1 MEDYHNDNIDLLN
14 FINKKKQNNIEPEPK
29 RIFFLYTKSI
39 RTAIINT
46 YSQQSNKGFTI
57 SCAQLIHNIF
67 WLIYNY
73 SFNTKLTMF
82 MCERAI
88 LLFNEY
94 INISKNYGNEAT
106 NMVDVQQFIINK
118 TVGPLKIESKEN
130 DSNIIEV
137 TILSQIF
144 EEFTYKLFAK
154 IVDID
159 KFYYSYDTFMESI
172 ASILSNILYKINHI
186 GEGEYIR
193 EELEKLLKYDI
204 LDIPREVNLLKIK
217 LELFYYSYNHS
228 NENNIV
234 FSKKLAEKILNDNID
249 VIDESYDINDFFD
262 WQQNINDKDFF
273 QKLILEIKKHI
284 NS

>member
-14 FINKKKQNNIEPEPK
+14 FINKKKQDNIESEPK

-46 YSQQSNKGFTI
+46 YTQQCNKSFTI

-73 SFNTKLTMF
+73 SLNTKLTMF

-94 INISKNYGNEAT
+94 INISKNYGNEST

-118 TVGPLKIESKEN
+118 TVGPLKIENKGN
-130 DSNIIEV
+130 NINIIEI
-137 TILSQIF
+137 TLLSQIF
-144 EEFTYKLFAK
+144 EDFTYKLFTK

-159 KFYYSYDTFMESI
+159 KFYYSYDNFMESI

-186 GEGEYIR
+186 GESEYIR
-193 EELEKLLKYDI
+193 DELEKLLEYDI

-217 LELFYYSYNHS
+217 LELFYYTYNQKKDIQYS
-228 NENNIV
+228 KNI
-234 FSKKLAEKILNDNID
+234 AEKILSNNLDL
-249 VIDESYDINDFFD
+249 IDEADDINDFFD

-273 QKLILEIKKHI
+273 QKLLLEIKQNI
-284 NS
+284 TS

>member
-14 FINKKKQNNIEPEPK
+14 FINKKKQDNVEPEPK

-46 YSQQSNKGFTI
+46 YSQQSNKVFTI

-94 INISKNYGNEAT
+94 INISKNYGNEST

-118 TVGPLKIESKEN
+118 TVGPLKIENKVSN
-130 DSNIIEV
+130 DNIIEV
-137 TILSQIF
+137 TNLSQIF
-144 EEFTYKLFAK
+144 EDFTYKLFAK

-159 KFYYSYDTFMESI
+159 KFYYSYDNFMESI

-186 GEGEYIR
+186 GESEYIR
-193 EELEKLLKYDI
+193 EELYFLLDYDI

-217 LELFYYSYNHS
+217 LELFYYSYNHIQDI
-228 NENNIV
+228 EL
-234 FSKKLAEKILNDNID
+234 SKMLAEKTIEENID
-249 VIDESYDINDFFD
+249 NIDESYDINEFFD

-273 QKLILEIKKHI
+273 QQLILELK
-284 NS
+284 NNFDS

>member
-14 FINKKKQNNIEPEPK
+14 FINKKKQDNVEPEPK

-46 YSQQSNKGFTI
+46 YSQQSNKVFTI

-94 INISKNYGNEAT
+94 INISKNYGNEST

-118 TVGPLKIESKEN
+118 TVGPLKIENKVSN
-130 DSNIIEV
+130 DNIIEV
-137 TILSQIF
+137 TNLSQIF
-144 EEFTYKLFAK
+144 EDFTYKLFAK

-159 KFYYSYDTFMESI
+159 KFYYSYDNFMESI

-186 GEGEYIR
+186 GESEYIR
-193 EELEKLLKYDI
+193 EELYCLLEYDI

-217 LELFYYSYNHS
+217 LELFYYSYNQ
-228 NENNIV
+228 NRY
-234 FSKKLAEKILNDNID
+234 NDI
-249 VIDESYDINDFFD
+249 I
-262 WQQNINDKDFF
+262 
-273 QKLILEIKKHI
+273 
-284 NS
+284 

>member
-14 FINKKKQNNIEPEPK
+14 FINKKKQDNVEPEPK

-46 YSQQSNKGFTI
+46 YSQQSNKVFTI

-94 INISKNYGNEAT
+94 INISKNYGNEST

-118 TVGPLKIESKEN
+118 TVGPLKIENKVSN
-130 DSNIIEV
+130 DNIIEV
-137 TILSQIF
+137 TNLSQIF
-144 EEFTYKLFAK
+144 EDFTYKLFAK

-159 KFYYSYDTFMESI
+159 KFYYSYDNFMESI

-186 GEGEYIR
+186 GESEYIR
-193 EELEKLLKYDI
+193 DELYCLLDYDI

-217 LELFYYSYNHS
+217 LELFYYSYNHIQDI
-228 NENNIV
+228 EL
-234 FSKKLAEKILNDNID
+234 SKILAEKTIEENID
-249 VIDESYDINDFFD
+249 SIDESYDINEFFD

-273 QKLILEIKKHI
+273 QQLILELK
-284 NS
+284 NNFDS

>member
-14 FINKKKQNNIEPEPK
+14 FINKKKQDNVEPEPK

-46 YSQQSNKGFTI
+46 YSQQSNKVFTI

-94 INISKNYGNEAT
+94 INISKNYGNEST

-118 TVGPLKIESKEN
+118 TVGPLKIENKVSN
-130 DSNIIEV
+130 DNIIEV
-137 TILSQIF
+137 TNLSQIF
-144 EEFTYKLFAK
+144 EDFTYKLFAK

-159 KFYYSYDTFMESI
+159 KFYYSYDNFMESI

-186 GEGEYIR
+186 GESEYIR
-193 EELEKLLKYDI
+193 DELYCLLEYDI

-217 LELFYYSYNHS
+217 LELFYYSYNNTHDI
-228 NENNIV
+228 EL
-234 FSKKLAEKILNDNID
+234 SKMLAEKTIEENID
-249 VIDESYDINDFFD
+249 NIDESYDINEFFD

-273 QKLILEIKKHI
+273 QQLILELK
-284 NS
+284 NNFDS

>member
-14 FINKKKQNNIEPEPK
+14 FINKKKQDNVEPEPK

-46 YSQQSNKGFTI
+46 YSQQSNKVFTI

-94 INISKNYGNEAT
+94 INISKNYGNEST

-118 TVGPLKIESKEN
+118 TVGPLKIENKVSN
-130 DSNIIEV
+130 DNIIEV
-137 TILSQIF
+137 TNLSQIF
-144 EEFTYKLFAK
+144 EDFTYKLFAK

-159 KFYYSYDTFMESI
+159 KFYYSYDNFMESI

-186 GEGEYIR
+186 GESEYIR
-193 EELEKLLKYDI
+193 EELYCLLEYDI

-217 LELFYYSYNHS
+217 LELFYYSYNHTQDI
-228 NENNIV
+228 EL
-234 FSKKLAEKILNDNID
+234 SKMLAEKTIEENID
-249 VIDESYDINDFFD
+249 NIDESYDINEFFD

-273 QKLILEIKKHI
+273 QQLILELE
-284 NS
+284 NNFDS

>member
-14 FINKKKQNNIEPEPK
+14 FINKKKQDNVEPEPK

-46 YSQQSNKGFTI
+46 YSQQSNKVFTI

-94 INISKNYGNEAT
+94 INISKNYGNEST

-118 TVGPLKIESKEN
+118 TVGPLKIENKVSN
-130 DSNIIEV
+130 DNIIEV
-137 TILSQIF
+137 TNLSQIF
-144 EEFTYKLFAK
+144 EDFTYKLFAK

-159 KFYYSYDTFMESI
+159 KFYYSYDNFMESI

-186 GEGEYIR
+186 GESEYIR
-193 EELEKLLKYDI
+193 DELYCLLEYDI

-217 LELFYYSYNHS
+217 LELFYYSYNHTQDI
-228 NENNIV
+228 EL
-234 FSKKLAEKILNDNID
+234 SKMLAEKTIEEKIDN
-249 VIDESYDINDFFD
+249 IDESYDINEFFD

-273 QKLILEIKKHI
+273 QQLILELK
-284 NS
+284 NNFDS

>member
-14 FINKKKQNNIEPEPK
+14 FINKKKQETVDPEPK

-46 YSQQSNKGFTI
+46 YNQQGNKVFTI

-94 INISKNYGNEAT
+94 INISKNYGNEST

-118 TVGPLKIESKEN
+118 TVGPLKIDNKVSNVNIKEIT
-130 DSNIIEV
+130 S
-137 TILSQIF
+137 LSQIF
-144 EEFTYKLFAK
+144 EDFTYKLFAK

-159 KFYYSYDTFMESI
+159 TFYYSYDNFMESI

-193 EELEKLLKYDI
+193 DELQKILECDI
-204 LDIPREVNLLKIK
+204 LDLPREVNLLKIK
-217 LELFYYSYNHS
+217 LELFYYSYNKTKNVVLS
-228 NENNIV
+228 KQRANDILEN
-234 FSKKLAEKILNDNID
+234 KIDFIG
-249 VIDESYDINDFFD
+249 ESCDINEFFD
-262 WQQNINDKDFF
+262 WQQNINDKEFF
-273 QKLILEIKKHI
+273 LTLLLDLKNDLDA
-284 NS
+284 

>member
-14 FINKKKQNNIEPEPK
+14 FINKKKQDNVEPEPK

-46 YSQQSNKGFTI
+46 YSQQSNKPITI

-94 INISKNYGNEAT
+94 INISKNYGNEST

-118 TVGPLKIESKEN
+118 TVGPLKIENKVSDN
-130 DSNIIEV
+130 NIVEV
-137 TILSQIF
+137 TNLSQIF
-144 EEFTYKLFAK
+144 EDFTYKLFAK

-159 KFYYSYDTFMESI
+159 KFYYSYDNFMESI

-193 EELEKLLKYDI
+193 EQLYELLECDI

-217 LELFYYSYNHS
+217 LELFLYSYNLS
-228 NENNIV
+228 SKIQN
-234 FSKKLAEKILNDNID
+234 SKKLAEQIIEDKIEN
-249 VIDESYDINDFFD
+249 IDESYDINEFFD
-262 WQQNINDKDFF
+262 WQQNIGDKEFF
-273 QKLILEIKKHI
+273 QKLILEIKNKIH
-284 NS
+284 S

>member
-14 FINKKKQNNIEPEPK
+14 FINKKKQDNVEPEPK

-46 YSQQSNKGFTI
+46 YSQQSNKVFTI

-94 INISKNYGNEAT
+94 INISKNYGNEST

-118 TVGPLKIESKEN
+118 TVGPLKIENKVSN
-130 DSNIIEV
+130 DNIIEV
-137 TILSQIF
+137 TNLSQIF
-144 EEFTYKLFAK
+144 EDFTYKLFAK

-159 KFYYSYDTFMESI
+159 KFYYSYDNFMESI

-186 GEGEYIR
+186 GESEYIR
-193 EELEKLLKYDI
+193 DELYCLLEYDI

-217 LELFYYSYNHS
+217 LELFYYSYNHTQDI
-228 NENNIV
+228 EL
-234 FSKKLAEKILNDNID
+234 SKMLAEKTIEENID
-249 VIDESYDINDFFD
+249 NIDESYDINEFFD

-273 QKLILEIKKHI
+273 QQLILELK
-284 NS
+284 NNFDS

>member
-14 FINKKKQNNIEPEPK
+14 FINKKKQDNVEPEPK

-46 YSQQSNKGFTI
+46 YSQQSNKPITI

-94 INISKNYGNEAT
+94 INISKNYGNEST

-118 TVGPLKIESKEN
+118 TVGPLKIENKVSDN
-130 DSNIIEV
+130 NIVEV
-137 TILSQIF
+137 TNLSQIF
-144 EEFTYKLFAK
+144 EDFTYKLFAK

-159 KFYYSYDTFMESI
+159 KFYYSYDNFMESI

-193 EELEKLLKYDI
+193 EQLYELLECDI

-217 LELFYYSYNHS
+217 LELFLYSYNLSS
-228 NENNIV
+228 NIHN
-234 FSKKLAEKILNDNID
+234 SKKLAEQIIEDNIEN
-249 VIDESYDINDFFD
+249 IDESYDINEFFD
-262 WQQNINDKDFF
+262 WQQNIGDKEFF
-273 QKLILEIKKHI
+273 QKLILEIKNKIH
-284 NS
+284 S

>member
-14 FINKKKQNNIEPEPK
+14 FINKKKQANVEPEPK

-46 YSQQSNKGFTI
+46 YSQQSNKPITI

-94 INISKNYGNEAT
+94 INISKNYGNEST

-118 TVGPLKIESKEN
+118 TVGPLKIENKV
-130 DSNIIEV
+130 SNNNIVEV
-137 TILSQIF
+137 TNLSQIF
-144 EEFTYKLFAK
+144 EDFTYKLFAK

-159 KFYYSYDTFMESI
+159 KFYYSYDNFMESI

-186 GEGEYIR
+186 GEGDYIR
-193 EELEKLLKYDI
+193 EELYKLLDCDI

-217 LELFYYSYNHS
+217 LELFLYSFNL
-228 NENNIV
+228 NNNSES
-234 FSKKLAEKILNDNID
+234 SKKLAEKIIEENIEN
-249 VIDESYDINDFFD
+249 IDESYDINEFFD
-262 WQQNINDKDFF
+262 WQQNIGDKEFF
-273 QKLILEIKKHI
+273 QKLVLEIKNKIH
-284 NS
+284 S